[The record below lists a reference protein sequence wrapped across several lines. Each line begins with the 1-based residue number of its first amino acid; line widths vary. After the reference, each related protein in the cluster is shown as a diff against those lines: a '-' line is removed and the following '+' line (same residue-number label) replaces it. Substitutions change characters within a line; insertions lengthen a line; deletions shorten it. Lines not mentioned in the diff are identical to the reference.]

1 MSGDFPAKLIKQFAA
16 YLAEPLT
23 HIYNTSIKRG
33 EYPSI
38 YKFEVCTP
46 VPKVNSPENVTQLR
60 NISGLLNFD
69 KIYEKLISQAMI
81 SDMQVKMYPYQY
93 GTSKGI
99 SIQFKLEQC
108 ISAPVP
114 KTWRSIFY

>member
-1 MSGDFPAKLIKQFAA
+1 MPGDFPPKLIKHFA

-23 HIYNTSIKRG
+23 SIYNASIKRG

-69 KIYEKLISQAMI
+69 KIYEKLLSQAMI
-81 SDMQVKMYPYQY
+81 SDMQAKMGPSQ
-93 GTSKGI
+93 
-99 SIQFKLEQC
+99 
-108 ISAPVP
+108 
-114 KTWRSIFY
+114 